1 VAASWPTDFWFSFT
15 LLVSCLAVS
24 GSYAQTRNP
33 LRESPT
39 TWPGGVRARLSDES
53 WPGAD
58 NAGDEA
64 FRLVSDQEDLPPI
77 APPMRSPE
85 DFLRADEQP
94 PRWPGRSAPR
104 QSATKTFDP
113 AFLPP
118 QDPDFEAWEQADDLR
133 FPRRAHRF
141 TGWGQPLHGTSWLNR
156 PFYVGAYLGQAFWD
170 DPVFDVQQNN
180 AALAGLRLGWDFDY
194 YWGLEGRFA
203 YSNPNLTPIGTSSV
217 TGTGR
222 DYFVDVALI
231 WYPTGDSRWR
241 PYLSAGLGAATYR
254 FQYNGV
260 GLHDTGL
267 EIPLS
272 FGMKYYLARWASLR
286 WEFQYAPTIG
296 TERLDP
302 MNNLAIGL
310 GAEIRFGGSPR
321 SYFPWTGNTAYW

>member
-1 VAASWPTDFWFSFT
+1 MFFLT
-15 LLVSCLAVS
+15 LLATCLAVS
-24 GSYAQTRNP
+24 GSFAQSRNP
-33 LRESPT
+33 LRDPEFSNS
-39 TWPGGVRARLSDES
+39 WPGGVRARLSDEA
-53 WPGAD
+53 WPGAEEPGE
-58 NAGDEA
+58 GD
-64 FRLVSDQEDLPPI
+64 FRLVSDEDDLPPV
-77 APPMRSPE
+77 APPMLAPAN
-85 DFLRADEQP
+85 DFLRPQGQAV
-94 PRWPGRSAPR
+94 WPDHPVV
-104 QSATKTFDP
+104 KTQRPAGFEP

-118 QDPDFEAWEQADDLR
+118 QDPDFDSWEQEEGLR

-194 YWGLEGRFA
+194 YWGVETRFA

-222 DYFVDVALI
+222 DYFVDVALM

-254 FQYNGV
+254 FQYNGA

-272 FGMKYYLARWASLR
+272 FGMKYYLSRWASLR
-286 WEFQYAPTIG
+286 WEFQYAPTMG
-296 TERLDP
+296 TERLEP

-321 SYFPWTGNTAYW
+321 SYFPWTGDTAYW